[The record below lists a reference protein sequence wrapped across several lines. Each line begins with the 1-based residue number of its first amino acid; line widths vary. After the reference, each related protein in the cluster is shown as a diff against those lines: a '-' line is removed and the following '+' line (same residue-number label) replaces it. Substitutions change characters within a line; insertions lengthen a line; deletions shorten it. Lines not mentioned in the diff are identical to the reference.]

1 MRRPLRTVCRA
12 LAVVLGLTLAAC
24 AALPPRGTPA
34 ASQALAGD
42 DHTPLARI
50 AQASRPA
57 HETLPSGFRLL
68 PSGESAFAARIALAD
83 RAMQSI
89 DAQYYHV
96 HDDAAGHALLRA
108 LRDAAR
114 RGVRVRLLVDDL
126 YSGPIADL
134 LRALAA
140 EPQAQVRL
148 FNPLPVRG
156 GPPLARLALS
166 WPEFE
171 RINHRMHNKLLVV
184 DGVVAIYGGRNIGNA
199 YFMRDGEANFVDLDV
214 LSTGS
219 VVRELAAAFDL
230 YWNSD
235 RVWPAQAVL
244 GQASEADRAGFDGR
258 TAAAQTDL
266 LMEPPRDVLGQ
277 TPVAVQLAAGRL
289 SLHFCA
295 ARVAPD
301 PPQKAATTAVPG
313 QPGAAM
319 RAQLDII
326 DAARSDV
333 ALSSPYFLPGGL
345 GLQLLLEARQ
355 RGIQA
360 LVLTNSLGSTDE
372 PLAFFAY
379 APHRKAMLRQGIE
392 LYELAPTLARDSGG
406 FGKFGTS
413 IARLHAKLATVD
425 RRWLLVGSVNFDARS
440 ATINTEMGV
449 AIDCPALA
457 LEAMRVLAGDAFRS
471 MYRLRLSA
479 DGQSLEWVSSDADGH
494 LQVSTRE
501 PHDDLGLRLRL
512 QIQSLFVDE
521 DQL

>member
-1 MRRPLRTVCRA
+1 MTRPLRIV
-12 LAVVLGLTLAAC
+12 LVFMLGLALAAC
-24 AALPPRGTPA
+24 ATLPPRGAPA
-34 ASQALAGD
+34 TSQALAGSED
-42 DHTPLARI
+42 APLARI
-50 AQASRPA
+50 VQASRPA

-68 PSGESAFAARIALAD
+68 PSGESAFAARIALVE
-83 RAMQSI
+83 RAAQSI

-96 HDDAAGHALLRA
+96 HDDEVGHALLRA

-114 RGVRVRLLVDDL
+114 RGVRVRMLVDDL
-126 YSGPIADL
+126 YSGPVADL

-166 WPEFE
+166 WPDFQ
-171 RINHRMHNKLLVV
+171 RVNHRMHNKLLVV
-184 DGVVAIYGGRNIGNA
+184 DGVVAIYGGRNIGDA

-214 LSTGS
+214 LSTGA

-235 RVWPAQAVL
+235 QVWPAQAL
-244 GQASEADRAGFDGR
+244 GEASDADRAGFDAR
-258 TAAAQTDL
+258 TAATRSDL
-266 LMEPPRDVLGQ
+266 LQEPPRDVLGQ
-277 TPVAVQLAAGRL
+277 TPVVAQLGSGRL
-289 SLHFCA
+289 TLHFGS

-301 PPQKAATTAVPG
+301 PPAKAAAAPVQG
-313 QPGAAM
+313 QPSEAM

-326 DAARSDV
+326 EAARSDV

-345 GLQLLLEARQ
+345 GMQLLLDARR

-372 PLAFFAY
+372 PLAYFAY
-379 APHRKAMLRQGIE
+379 APHRTGMLRQGIE
-392 LYELAPTLARDSGG
+392 LYELAPALARESGG
-406 FGKFGTS
+406 FGRFGTS
-413 IARLHAKLATVD
+413 IARLHAKLAVVD

-440 ATINTEMGV
+440 ATINTELGV

-479 DGQSLEWVSSDADGH
+479 DGQHLEWVSSDADGR
-494 LQVSTRE
+494 LQVSSRE
-501 PHDDLGLRLRL
+501 PNDDLWLRLRL
-512 QIQSLFVDE
+512 QIQSLFVGE

>member
-1 MRRPLRTVCRA
+1 MGRSVRRLLVAT
-12 LAVVLGLTLAAC
+12 LGLALTAC
-24 AALPPRGTPA
+24 AGLPPRDAPPA
-34 ASQALAGD
+34 TLALAADGAA
-42 DHTPLARI
+42 PLARV

-83 RAMQSI
+83 RAVQSI

-96 HDDAAGHALLRA
+96 HDDGAGHALLRA

-126 YSGPIADL
+126 YSAPIADL

-140 EPQAQVRL
+140 EPHAQVRL
-148 FNPLPVRG
+148 FNPLPARHG
-156 GPPLARLALS
+156 APLARLALS

-171 RINHRMHNKLLVV
+171 RVNHRMHNKLFIV
-184 DGVVAIYGGRNIGNA
+184 DGAVAIYGGRNVGDA

-214 LSTGS
+214 LSTGT
-219 VVRELAAAFDL
+219 VVRDLAAAFDL

-244 GQASEADRAGFDGR
+244 GPAGDADRAAFERR
-258 TAAAQTDL
+258 TTATTVATAT
-266 LMEPPRDVLGQ
+266 EPPRDVLGQ
-277 TPVAVQLAAGRL
+277 TPVATQLAEGRL
-289 SLHFCA
+289 QLHFGS

-301 PPQKAATTAVPG
+301 PPQKADPAAPRG

-319 RAQLDII
+319 RAQLEVI
-326 DAARSDV
+326 AAASSDV

-345 GLQLLLEARQ
+345 GMQLLIEARR

-372 PLAFFAY
+372 PLAYFAY
-379 APHRKAMLRQGIE
+379 APHRADMLRHGIE
-392 LYELAPTLARDSGG
+392 LYELAPTLARDAGG
-406 FGKFGTS
+406 FGRFGTS
-413 IARLHAKLATVD
+413 VARLHAKLATVD

-440 ATINTEMGV
+440 AAINTELAV

-471 MYRLRLSA
+471 MYRLRLAAGGERLEWLSVAA
-479 DGQSLEWVSSDADGH
+479 DGGV
-494 LQVSTRE
+494 QVHALE
-501 PHDDLGLRLRL
+501 PHDDLWLRLRL
-512 QIQSLFVDE
+512 HLQSLFVSE

>member
-1 MRRPLRTVCRA
+1 MRRQLRIFWRV
-12 LAVVLGLTLAAC
+12 LAAVLGLALAAC
-24 AALPPRGTPA
+24 TGLPPRGAPA
-34 ASQALAGD
+34 ASQALAGTD
-42 DHTPLARI
+42 DTPLARI
-50 AQASRPA
+50 ADASRPA

-83 RAMQSI
+83 RAVHSI

-96 HDDAAGHALLRA
+96 HDDEAGHALLRA

-126 YSGPIADL
+126 YSGPIAEL
-134 LRALAA
+134 LRVLAA

-156 GPPLARLALS
+156 GSPLARMALS
-166 WPEFE
+166 WPDFG

-199 YFMRDGEANFVDLDV
+199 YFMRDGQANFVDLDV
-214 LSTGS
+214 LSTGA
-219 VVRELAAAFDL
+219 VVRELADAFDL

-235 RVWPAQAVL
+235 RVWTVQAVL
-244 GQASEADRAGFDGR
+244 GEAGDADRAAFDGR
-258 TAAAQTDL
+258 TAAVHAEL
-266 LMEPPRDVLGQ
+266 GREPPRDVLGQ
-277 TPVAVQLAAGRL
+277 TPVATQLASGRL
-289 SLHFCA
+289 ALHFGT

-301 PPQKAATTAVPG
+301 PPGKAAGAPAPG
-313 QPGAAM
+313 RPSAAM
-319 RAQLDII
+319 RTQLDII
-326 DAARSDV
+326 ESARSDV

-345 GLQLLLEARQ
+345 GMQLLLDSRR

-372 PLAFFAY
+372 PLVYFAY
-379 APHRKAMLRQGIE
+379 APHRAEMLRQGIE
-392 LYELAPTLARDSGG
+392 LYELAPTLARESGG
-406 FGKFGTS
+406 FGSFGTS
-413 IARLHAKLATVD
+413 IARLHAKLAIVD

-457 LEAMRVLAGDAFRS
+457 LEAIRVLAGDAFRS
-471 MYRLRLSA
+471 MYRLRLAA
-479 DGQSLEWVSSDADGH
+479 DGQNLEWVSSDVDGRV
-494 LQVSTRE
+494 LVSTRE
-501 PHDDLGLRLRL
+501 PHDDLWLRLRL
-512 QIQSLFVDE
+512 QFQSLFIGE

>member
-1 MRRPLRTVCRA
+1 M
-12 LAVVLGLTLAAC
+12 LGLALAAC
-24 AALPPRGTPA
+24 TGLPPRGA
-34 ASQALAGD
+34 AVASQALGGGD
-42 DHTPLARI
+42 DTPLGHIVRE
-50 AQASRPA
+50 SRPA

-68 PSGESAFAARIALAD
+68 PSGESAFAARIALAE
-83 RAMQSI
+83 RAVRSI

-126 YSGPIADL
+126 YSGPIAGL

-156 GPPLARLALS
+156 GPPLARMTLS
-166 WPEFE
+166 WPDFE

-199 YFMRDGEANFVDLDV
+199 YFMRDGEANFVDLDL
-214 LSTGS
+214 LSTGA
-219 VVRELAAAFDL
+219 VVVELAAAFDL

-235 RVWPAQAVL
+235 RVWTAQAVL
-244 GQASEADRAGFDGR
+244 GEAGDADRAAFDR
-258 TAAAQTDL
+258 RADTAHADL
-266 LMEPPRDVLGQ
+266 GLEPPRDALGQ
-277 TPVAVQLAAGRL
+277 TPVAAQLAAGRL
-289 SLHFCA
+289 TLHFGS

-301 PPQKAATTAVPG
+301 PPGKAAAPSVPDR
-313 QPGAAM
+313 PGAAM
-319 RAQLDII
+319 RMQLDII
-326 DAARSDV
+326 EAARSDV
-333 ALSSPYFLPGGL
+333 ALASPYFLPGGL
-345 GLQLLLEARQ
+345 GLQLLLDARR

-372 PLAFFAY
+372 PLVYFAY
-379 APHRKAMLRQGIE
+379 APHRAEMLRRGIE
-392 LYELAPTLARDSGG
+392 LYELAPMLARESGG
-406 FGKFGTS
+406 FGSFGSS

-471 MYRLRLSA
+471 MYRLRLAA
-479 DGQSLEWVSSDADGH
+479 DGQSLEWVSSDADGRI
-494 LQVSTRE
+494 QVSTRE
-501 PHDDLGLRLRL
+501 PHDDLWLRLRL
-512 QIQSLFVDE
+512 QFQSLFISE

>member
-1 MRRPLRTVCRA
+1 MLRPLRTARRL
-12 LAVVLGLTLAAC
+12 LAVVLALALAAC
-24 AALPPRGTPA
+24 TGLPPRGAPA
-34 ASQALAGD
+34 ASQALAGGD
-42 DHTPLARI
+42 DTPLARI
-50 AQASRPA
+50 ARESKPA

-68 PSGESAFAARIALAD
+68 PSGESAFAARIALAE
-83 RAMQSI
+83 RAVRSI

-96 HDDAAGHALLRA
+96 HDDEAGHSLLLA

-126 YSGPIADL
+126 YSGPIAEL

-156 GPPLARLALS
+156 GAPLARMALS
-166 WPEFE
+166 WPDFE
-171 RINHRMHNKLLVV
+171 RVNHRMHNKLLVV

-199 YFMRDGEANFVDLDV
+199 YFMRDGQSNFVDLDV
-214 LSTGS
+214 LSTGA
-219 VVRELAAAFDL
+219 VVAELAAAFDL

-235 RVWPAQAVL
+235 RVWTVQAVL
-244 GQASEADRAGFDGR
+244 GQASDADRAAFDRR
-258 TAAAQTDL
+258 TATAL
-266 LMEPPRDVLGQ
+266 VGMGREPPRDVLGQ
-277 TPVAVQLAAGRL
+277 TPVTAQLAAGRL
-289 SLHFCA
+289 TLHFGT

-301 PPQKAATTAVPG
+301 PPGKAAAAPVPG
-313 QPGAAM
+313 RPSAAL
-319 RAQLDII
+319 RTQLDII
-326 DAARSDV
+326 EAARSDV
-333 ALSSPYFLPGGL
+333 TLSSPYFLPGGL
-345 GLQLLLEARQ
+345 GMQLLLDARR
-355 RGIQA
+355 RGVQA

-372 PLAFFAY
+372 PLVYFAY
-379 APHRKAMLRQGIE
+379 APHRAEMLRQGIE
-392 LYELAPTLARDSGG
+392 LYELAPTLARESGG
-406 FGKFGTS
+406 FGSFGTS

-471 MYRLRLSA
+471 MYRLRLA
-479 DGQSLEWVSSDADGH
+479 DDGQTLEWLSSGAEGRM
-494 LQVSTRE
+494 QVSKRE
-501 PHDDLGLRLRL
+501 PHDDLWLRLRL
-512 QIQSLFVDE
+512 QIQSLFVSE

>member
-1 MRRPLRTVCRA
+1 MSQPLRRVLTA
-12 LAVVLGLTLAAC
+12 VLGLALAGC
-24 AALPPRGTPA
+24 AALPPRGTPD
-34 ASQALAGD
+34 ASKALAGD
-42 DHTPLARI
+42 GDAPLVRV

-68 PSGESAFAARIALAD
+68 PSGESAFAARLALAGLAA
-83 RAMQSI
+83 RSI
-89 DAQYYHV
+89 DAQYYHL
-96 HDDAAGHALLRA
+96 HDDGAGHALLRA

-114 RGVRVRLLVDDL
+114 RGARVRLLVDDL
-126 YSGPIADL
+126 YSAPIADL

-140 EPQAQVRL
+140 EPQAQVRV
-148 FNPLPVRG
+148 FNPLPVRSG
-156 GPPLARLALS
+156 SPLARMALS

-184 DGVVAIYGGRNIGNA
+184 DGAVAIFGGRNIGDA

-214 LSTGS
+214 LATGA
-219 VVRELAAAFDL
+219 VVRELGAAFDL

-235 RVWPAQAVL
+235 RSWPAQAVL
-244 GQASEADRAGFDGR
+244 GQASAADRAGFDPR
-258 TAAAQTDL
+258 TAATRTDPGA
-266 LMEPPRDVLGQ
+266 EPPPDLLGQ
-277 TPVAVQLAAGRL
+277 TPVVTQLAEGRL
-289 SLHFCA
+289 TLHFGS

-301 PPQKAATTAVPG
+301 PPEKAGAPAASGRPG
-313 QPGAAM
+313 PAM

-326 DAARSDV
+326 EAARSDV

-345 GLQLLLEARQ
+345 GLQVLLEARR

-372 PLAFFAY
+372 PLAYFAY
-379 APHRKAMLRQGIE
+379 APHRAEMLRQGIE
-392 LYELAPTLARDSGG
+392 LYELAPTLARESGG
-406 FGKFGTS
+406 FGPFGSS

-471 MYRLRLSA
+471 MYRLRLA
-479 DGQSLEWVSSDADGH
+479 TDGQSLEWVSFGADGAP
-494 LQVSTRE
+494 QVHTRE
-501 PHDDLGLRLRL
+501 PHDDLWLRLRL
-512 QIQSLFVDE
+512 KLQSWFVSE